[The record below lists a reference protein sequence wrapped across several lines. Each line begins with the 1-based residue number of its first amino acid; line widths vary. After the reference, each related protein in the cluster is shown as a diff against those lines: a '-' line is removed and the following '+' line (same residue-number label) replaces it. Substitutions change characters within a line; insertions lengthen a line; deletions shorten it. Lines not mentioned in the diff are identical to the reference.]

1 MAEEEAED
9 QKVRQSARD
18 ALDRLSS
25 DDKVD
30 YVIYILLYVCM
41 CVRTCVCACVHTRV
55 YVCICHMRMCVCI
68 RVHACIHM
76 GVFVYHI
83 RTSYCQERNMYCES
97 SNLVFKRNVFM
108 NGH

>member
-30 YVIYILLYVCM
+30 YVIYVLLYVCM
-41 CVRTCVCACVHTRV
+41 CVSACVCVCAHACMCVHVHMTYV
-55 YVCICHMRMCVCI
+55 YVRLHTCACM
-68 RVHACIHM
+68 HAYI
-76 GVFVYHI
+76 
-83 RTSYCQERNMYCES
+83 
-97 SNLVFKRNVFM
+97 
-108 NGH
+108 